1 MKTALINFLKKQS
14 KEMKSKVRSKAMRLA
29 EENCIK
35 YGKKVED
42 LSLQEW
48 KGLVAMEEEKIV
60 KKTLKYSGVGTILF
74 GFMPWW

>member
-14 KEMKSKVRSKAMRLA
+14 KEMKIKIRSKAMRLA
-29 EENCIK
+29 EENCTK

-48 KGLVAMEEEKIV
+48 KGLVAME
-60 KKTLKYSGVGTILF
+60 
-74 GFMPWW
+74 